1 MIQNFNKFE
10 TQFKLKEEL
19 LEVTVLLPT
28 PIHGQPALPQS
39 IVGAQSSARSLS
51 WQLTIV
57 YKVCYLRAV
66 HVPGRNPT
74 LKWKFSFVLDKACD
88 ERTRPSE
95 LWYIEGSV
103 RSSCIS
109 SRTNQSFVFC
119 LRFCLRLGTWTGYEI
134 QYFAKSPFMCHFE
147 KEKGNYDKNESFGL
161 LSLSNFLIKNRY
173 LIRRW

>member
-1 MIQNFNKFE
+1 MNFTNQEVSSFKVCLPDKMIQNFNKFE

-88 ERTRPSE
+88 EQTRLHYYDTLKDRFVHHTLPPERTKA
-95 LWYIEGSV
+95 LV
-103 RSSCIS
+103 
-109 SRTNQSFVFC
+109 FVFV
-119 LRFCLRLGTWTGYEI
+119 FFFVVAHEQAISTWTGY
-134 QYFAKSPFMCHFE
+134 K
-147 KEKGNYDKNESFGL
+147 
-161 LSLSNFLIKNRY
+161 
-173 LIRRW
+173 